1 MSQLAEIRSN
11 DPALAACTLQPYPQL
26 SAHALFAAEL
36 PSVCPMDASEHGEQ
50 HIEKT
55 GSSLLGGSVAAFV
68 DKHCSDA
75 DGRVSCGG
83 RPRAAA
89 SRRIVGRFVCL
100 WHPLPASTLYRAPL
114 HRMIWAALGRS
125 LSFVRPLGFRR
136 R

>member
-75 DGRVSCGG
+75 DGRVSRGG
-83 RPRAAA
+83 RLHVLRPLAGSSGASCVRGTRSLPRH
-89 SRRIVGRFVCL
+89 C
-100 WHPLPASTLYRAPL
+100 TAPL
-114 HRMIWAALGRS
+114 
-125 LSFVRPLGFRR
+125 
-136 R
+136 